1 MTSCEVY
8 MDKNMK
14 SFTRFRLLAIA
25 CVACALLP
33 STAFA
38 QWWVQDDKQI
48 EENKTNT
55 DTLDKK
61 LDKIREDN
69 KIGAKDSGEKPSGE
83 EVEKLSDEM
92 KPKKIDANYGV
103 AACSAT
109 QGTPVTSG
117 QKTNCELIQKTK
129 NAQFNYMVAM
139 YEITTKR
146 LQRLRDLEN
155 ERKNIEETQI
165 GKLEDNTNKLIALK
179 TLMDIDRQQ
188 MESAMFAYDIRLK
201 YLQAQQSSEAESAM
215 KGKKNNPDG
224 GGLFG
229 DLVGS
234 ITDMAQAAVAG
245 AVMKTAL
252 EGVKTS
258 KPSDMSRLSYEK

>member
-1 MTSCEVY
+1 

-14 SFTRFRLLAIA
+14 SFARFRLLAVL
-25 CVACALLP
+25 CVLCVSVP

-38 QWWVQDDKQI
+38 QWKVRDEKQI
-48 EENKTNT
+48 SENKTNT
-55 DTLDKK
+55 NTLDKK
-61 LDKIREDN
+61 LDKIRDDN
-69 KIGAKDSGEKPSGE
+69 KIGAKSSGEKPSGT

-92 KPKKIDANYGV
+92 KPKKIDANYGI
-103 AACSAT
+103 AACGAT
-109 QGTPVTSG
+109 KGTPVTDG

-146 LQRLRDLEN
+146 LERLRDLEKERNNIAEN
-155 ERKNIEETQI
+155 EI

-201 YLQAQQSSEAESAM
+201 YLQAQQSNEAESAM
-215 KGKKNNPDG
+215 KGKKSNPDG
-224 GGLFG
+224 GGLLG
-229 DLVGS
+229 DIVGT

-252 EGVKTS
+252 EGVKTD